1 MLDKLLSKVRSVLY
15 GFSCIAM
22 MVMLITIF
30 SQVVTRYGFGY
41 TPEWSEELARYLFVY
56 VVFLGSALIMGESG
70 HLAVEFLPTRY
81 KGTAFGRFLALLSLF
96 CGYLFVLILL
106 VQGAKMTQVMTFQ
119 ESPGLGISMSFVYVV
134 IPVSAVLMMLY
145 LLRDT
150 MRIFKGQPLAHQE
163 IHD

>member
-1 MLDKLLSKVRSVLY
+1 
-15 GFSCIAM
+15 
-22 MVMLITIF
+22 
-30 SQVVTRYGFGY
+30 
-41 TPEWSEELARYLFVY
+41 
-56 VVFLGSALIMGESG
+56 
-70 HLAVEFLPTRY
+70 
-81 KGTAFGRFLALLSLF
+81 
-96 CGYLFVLILL
+96 
-106 VQGAKMTQVMTFQ
+106 MTFQ